1 MDGAGTRSKSR
12 AVAFLASLAMAT
24 VAAPAAFSEAVEPF
38 TRQQVR
44 VVTGFAPG
52 ATNDLYGRL
61 VARHIGRHLPGN
73 PTVIPVNMPG
83 AGSLRAANYIYSA
96 APKDGTVFGL
106 MASTLINE
114 ELLGNRGAQFKSDRY
129 NWIGRV
135 SSFVL
140 VSFTWHSSQV
150 KTINDAIS
158 RESTLGGTAPGSGIT
173 LQPMIL
179 NGVIGTKFK
188 IVNGYKGAGD
198 ATLAMERGEVDGAT
212 NGWTALTTLK
222 PELLKERKLNMLVQ
236 YGLQRRSDLSDV
248 PTSVELGKT
257 EADRHVLALYA
268 IGSEIGK
275 FFVAPPDVPADRLSV
290 LRSAFDAM
298 LKDPLFIAD
307 VGKQSL
313 DYDPMSGGD
322 LQRMVAETVRNASP
336 EVIARAKAILG
347 Y

>member
-1 MDGAGTRSKSR
+1 MDGRRNQLWTFAVLALLALGAVGSR
-12 AVAFLASLAMAT
+12 HAFAE
-24 VAAPAAFSEAVEPF
+24 PVEPF

-73 PTVIPVNMPG
+73 PTVVPVNMPG
-83 AGSLRAANYIYSA
+83 AGSLRAANYIYNV

-114 ELLGNRGAQFKSDRY
+114 ELLGNPGAQFKSNRY

-140 VSFTWHSSQV
+140 VSFTWHTARV
-150 KTINDAIS
+150 KTVNDALVT
-158 RESTLGGTAPGSGIT
+158 EATLGGTAVGSGIT

-179 NGVIGTKFK
+179 NGVLGTKFK
-188 IVNGYKGAGD
+188 MVNGYKGAGD

-212 NGWTALTTLK
+212 NGWTALTTLR

-236 YGLQRRSDLSDV
+236 YGLHRRPDLADV

-257 EADRHVLALYA
+257 ESDRRVLALYA

-275 FFVAPPDVPADRLSV
+275 FFVAPPDVPPDRLAT
-290 LRSAFDAM
+290 LRAAFDAM
-298 LKDPLFIAD
+298 LKDPVFIAD
-307 VGKQSL
+307 VTKQSL
-313 DYDPMSGGD
+313 DYDPMSGD
-322 LQRMVAETVRNASP
+322 ELQRMVTETVRNTSP
-336 EVIARAKAILG
+336 DVVARAKAILG

>member
-1 MDGAGTRSKSR
+1 MVGRRNRSWAFAILAFFALDAVGTR
-12 AVAFLASLAMAT
+12 
-24 VAAPAAFSEAVEPF
+24 AAFAEQVEPF

-83 AGSLRAANYIYSA
+83 AGSLRAANYIYNV

-114 ELLGNRGAQFKSDRY
+114 ELLGNPGAQFKSDRY

-140 VSFTWHSSQV
+140 VSFTWHTARV
-150 KTINDAIS
+150 KTVNDALMT
-158 RESTLGGTAPGSGIT
+158 EVTLGGTAVGSGIT

-179 NGVIGTKFK
+179 NGVLGTKFK

-212 NGWTALTTLK
+212 NGWTALTTLR

-236 YGLQRRSDLSDV
+236 YGLHRRSDLADV

-257 EADRHVLALYA
+257 ESDRRVLALYA

-275 FFVAPPDVPADRLSV
+275 FFVAPPDVPADRLV
-290 LRSAFDAM
+290 ILRAAFDAM
-298 LKDPLFIAD
+298 LKDPVFIAD
-307 VGKQSL
+307 VTKQSL
-313 DYDPMSGGD
+313 DYDPMSGD
-322 LQRMVAETVRNASP
+322 ALQRMVTETVRSTSP
-336 EVIARAKAILG
+336 DVVARAKAILG